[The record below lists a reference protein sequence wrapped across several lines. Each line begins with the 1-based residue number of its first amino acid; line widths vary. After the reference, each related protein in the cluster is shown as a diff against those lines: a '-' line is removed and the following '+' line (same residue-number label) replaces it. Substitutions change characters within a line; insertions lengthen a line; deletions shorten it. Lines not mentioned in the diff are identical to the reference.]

1 MNKSQLTIRGFD
13 DELASRLRRLA
24 EERDISL
31 NKAALVLMRQ
41 GAGLGTPGDQP
52 NVIGNSLDRFMGVWT
67 KEEAAEFR
75 EATRDFDR
83 IDEDL
88 WT

>member
-1 MNKSQLTIRGFD
+1 MNKAQLTIRGFD
-13 DELASRLRRLA
+13 DELALRLRRLA

-31 NKAALVLMRQ
+31 NKAALVLMRR
-41 GAGLGTPGDQP
+41 GAGLGSSGDQA
-52 NVIGNSLDRFMGVWT
+52 NVIGNSLDQFMGVWT
-67 KEEAAEFR
+67 EEDAAELQ
-75 EATRDFDR
+75 EAMRDFDR